1 MIFSRCYLEVMHK
14 AVKLKLFVKNKDL
27 IPLFL

>member
-14 AVKLKLFVKNKDL
+14 TVKLKLFVKNKEVKKGT
-27 IPLFL
+27 